1 MDNIEVMNH
10 FAEANKVQKEISSI
24 LVGKNAATAILAC
37 CMVAAK
43 IGKSRECDGLIDTS
57 LSIARTMLKK

>member
-43 IGKSRECDGLIDTS
+43 IG
-57 LSIARTMLKK
+57 LS